1 VRNSSVCQGDFR
13 WTNTAQVYNIL
24 NCRRELWGRSPHGL
38 LDEVGAAESTYVG
51 PKGFVVEREVEGERE
66 VEDEREVGFVP
77 VVLTDQKTMDIRS
90 WRRFDEVMASR
101 SKRSREVVFFR
112 N

>member
-1 VRNSSVCQGDFR
+1 M
-13 WTNTAQVYNIL
+13 

-38 LDEVGAAESTYVG
+38 LDEVGAAESINVG
-51 PKGFVVEREVEGERE
+51 PKDVVVERE

-90 WRRFDEVMASR
+90 WRRFDEVMASK
-101 SKRSREVVFFR
+101 SKRSCEVVFFR

>member
-1 VRNSSVCQGDFR
+1 MFAKVISVGQTLHRF
-13 WTNTAQVYNIL
+13 IIFL
-24 NCRRELWGRSPHGL
+24 NCRRELRGRSPHGL

-51 PKGFVVEREVEGERE
+51 PKGFVVEREVE
-66 VEDEREVGFVP
+66 DEIEVGFVP

-90 WRRFDEVMASR
+90 WQRFDGVMVPK